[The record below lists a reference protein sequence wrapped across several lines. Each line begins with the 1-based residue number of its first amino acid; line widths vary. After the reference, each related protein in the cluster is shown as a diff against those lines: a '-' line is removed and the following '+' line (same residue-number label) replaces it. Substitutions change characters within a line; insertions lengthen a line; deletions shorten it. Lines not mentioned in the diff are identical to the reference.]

1 MVTSRFPSSK
11 AVNET
16 APVLPKYSPVVL
28 VIFDAFGTFKG

>member
-1 MVTSRFPSSK
+1 MVTSRFPFSK

-16 APVLPKYSPVVL
+16 APVFPKYSPVVL